1 MGRKSLRQ
9 RVIETFE
16 EYGGWW
22 QVERMADW
30 LDANVGKVRKVY
42 DELEAEG
49 LMNRKTKSNGFLL

>member
-1 MGRKSLRQ
+1 MHSLRQ

-22 QVERMADW
+22 RVEGMAEW
-30 LDANVGKVRKVY
+30 LGTYEKPVSIDKIRKIY

-49 LMNRKTKSNGFLL
+49 LMDRKKG